1 MGRFYSNL
9 QGKAK
14 KYVVIYSIIIKLQI
28 MPFILIHPI
37 DFHTEIPSEPGVYKI
52 YSLNDNH
59 IPRPINRIGG
69 IDNQGILYIGESQNL
84 KERLRMLWRVL
95 NPNYLATAH
104 TFGINYNTVPLL
116 QEIFPLNSLAV
127 TFEIIQDH
135 TNYETMLIENYRQLY
150 GEVPPFN
157 GKK

>member
-1 MGRFYSNL
+1 MPY
-9 QGKAK
+9 
-14 KYVVIYSIIIKLQI
+14 III
-28 MPFILIHPI
+28 HPEN
-37 DFHTEIPSEPGVYKI
+37 FHNEIPDQPGVYKI
-52 YSLNDNH
+52 YSLDDNN
-59 IPRPINRIGG
+59 IPRPINRLGG
-69 IDNQGILYIGESQNL
+69 IDMQGILYIGESQNL

-116 QEIFPLNSLAV
+116 QELFPHNSLAV

-135 TNYETMLIENYRQLY
+135 TSHETMLIENYRQLY